1 MRGGSYA
8 LQAFALCALALGSTG
23 CSRMPGYPKPGPEV
37 VRPEEVLDF
46 PTLYAQNCAG
56 CHGESGRN
64 GAALALNNPAYL
76 AIAGEANLRMAT
88 ANGVHGTL
96 MPAFARSAGGM
107 LTDAQIE
114 SLVQGMYRDWGRP
127 VQFAGVEL
135 PPYAD
140 KSPGNAANGQ
150 KVFVEAC
157 ARCHGADGTGVKA
170 VNGQPLPQGA
180 SADTIVDRSYLA
192 LVSDQGLRSL
202 ILGGRPDEDVPDW
215 RTYITRPAPRALSS
229 QDVNDLVAWLA
240 EHRDHAGAE
249 PMQTQPNNNPAAGV
263 AHAAAGKEAK

>member
-1 MRGGSYA
+1 MRGGSFA
-8 LQAFALCALALGSTG
+8 LQALALCALALGSTG
-23 CSRMPGYPKPGPEV
+23 CNRMPGYPKPGPEV
-37 VRPEEVLDF
+37 VRPDQVLDF
-46 PTLYAQNCAG
+46 PTLYANNCAG
-56 CHGESGRN
+56 CHGENGRD

-76 AIAGEANLRMAT
+76 AIAGETNLRAAT
-88 ANGVHGTL
+88 ANGVRGTL

-140 KSPGNAANGQ
+140 KTAGNAAQGQ
-150 KVFVEAC
+150 TVFVEAC

-170 VNGQPLPQGA
+170 VNGQRLPQDA
-180 SADTIVDRSYLA
+180 SPNTIVDRSYLA

-202 ILGGRPDEDVPDW
+202 ILGGRPDEHVPDW
-215 RTYITRPAPRALSS
+215 RSYITSPAPRALTS
-229 QDVNDLVAWLA
+229 QDVDDLVAWLA
-240 EHRDHAGAE
+240 EHRDQAAGE
-249 PMQTQPNNNPAAGV
+249 QMQTRPNNNPATDSAP
-263 AHAAAGKEAK
+263 AAAGKEAR